1 MIPFYMDRRDHID
14 EQIKRIK
21 NGDEPSVDEDQ
32 DLYFL
37 EQTRKDVEENLKI
50 ETDEV
55 Q

>member
-1 MIPFYMDRRDHID
+1 MIPFYIDRRNHID
-14 EQIKRIK
+14 QQIERIK
-21 NGDEPSVDEDQ
+21 NGDEPSVDKDQ

-55 Q
+55 